1 MRTSFAQNLKKDHR
15 KHKEYYLKDAI
26 QFLIPYMRPNPQNS
40 KVEGENYI
48 LDNSDAN
55 SDVDNKE
62 INLKE
67 FLAYEVNNSSNESS
81 QHMTP
86 TSSTTNPYKRKL
98 EEFYDMSFV
107 QKRQQTV
114 EKKRYKDEEN
124 GCIEYET
131 LAQDPLEINSDLEF
145 LKSLLPDLCKMSDY
159 QKRQF
164 KKKTLDVIDTI
175 LNDGPKNTPF
185 LDT

>member
-1 MRTSFAQNLKKDHR
+1 MRTSFAQNLRKDHR

-40 KVEGENYI
+40 QVEGENYI

-62 INLKE
+62 INLRE
-67 FLAYEVNNSSNESS
+67 FLAYEVNNSSNDSS

-98 EEFYDMSFV
+98 EECYDVSFV
-107 QKRQQTV
+107 QRRQQTV
-114 EKKRYKDEEN
+114 EKKQYKDVEN
-124 GCIEYET
+124 GYIQYET
-131 LAQDPLEINSDLEF
+131 LEQDPLEINSDLEF
-145 LKSLLPDLCKMSDY
+145 LKSLLPDLCKMTDY

-175 LNDGPKNTPF
+175 LNDGPTNTSF
-185 LDT
+185 LDP